1 MDVCTI
7 ALYRRPWISANSMSE
22 LGQLVGITQ
31 RVGCQQYVLVVTS
44 TYLLD
49 DKQRLKEIR
58 YQLELNGECP

>member
-1 MDVCTI
+1 
-7 ALYRRPWISANSMSE
+7 MSE